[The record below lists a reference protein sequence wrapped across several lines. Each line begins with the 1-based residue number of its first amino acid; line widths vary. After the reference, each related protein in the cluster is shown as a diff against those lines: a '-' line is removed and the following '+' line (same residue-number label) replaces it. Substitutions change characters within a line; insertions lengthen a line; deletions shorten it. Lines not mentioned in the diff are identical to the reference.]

1 MAAGDIKGPEV
12 VVIYGVLGATTTKGQ
27 VINLQADGKWDPVA
41 TGGQGKFGVALEAG
55 VDTNEVPIAIWG
67 RVEVTDSG
75 TGINKGDLVMAADTG
90 EVAASGGLVIDGNV
104 GTAMEAIGA
113 NGTGTVWIGLVG

>member
-27 VINLQADGKWDPVA
+27 VINLQTDGKWDPVA
-41 TGGQGKFGVALEAG
+41 ANGIGKFGVALKAG

-67 RVEVTDSG
+67 RVEVTAG
-75 TGINKGDLVMAADTG
+75 EAINKG
-90 EVAASGGLVIDGNV
+90 ELVISGDDGTVLKPDTVATGDNV